1 MRAIMSPSGSFTAM
15 ARTSSP
21 ARLDQ
26 ARDQPL
32 RAEVPKRDARKLQL
46 AIEAARPTRHLT
58 TIADAGRRRV
68 AWKLRELER
77 RREPLLHRAVLVAR
91 DRPEPSASARVLL
104 GQLAPPIVVLDRAF
118 LRHQYSPAFRV

>member
-15 ARTSSP
+15 ARPSLP
-21 ARLDQ
+21 ARLHQ

-32 RAEVPKRDARKLQL
+32 RAEIPQRDARKSEL
-46 AIEAARPTRHLT
+46 AIVAARPPRHVA

-68 AWKLRELER
+68 ARHLRKLER

-91 DRPEPSASARVLL
+91 YRLEPGTPARMLL
-104 GQLAPPIVVLDRAF
+104 AQLAPPSVLLDRAF
-118 LRHQYSPAFRV
+118 LRHQYLLA